1 MENLLGFIAMA
12 LGLVVTLLGFPMQIL
27 RNWKRKSVEDLSL
40 PMWILFFLSS
50 TTWVLYGYFRA
61 VPDYFLVIPSLF
73 GGLFTGIIII
83 QIIIYKK

>member
-12 LGLVVTLLGFPMQIL
+12 LGLVVTLLGFPMQIF

-50 TTWVLYGYFRA
+50 TTWVFYGYFRE
-61 VPDYFLVIPSLF
+61 VPDYFLVVPSLF
-73 GGLFTGIIII
+73 GGLFTGIIIV